1 MSTFLTVETI
11 LWETKKFDVDKV
23 NKFIRKIFNNK
34 NDSANNV
41 GIIKVDLYHT
51 NIPIYKDIAMYD
63 KEDLF
68 IYNNIPT
75 KLCNEIKI
83 KI

>member
-68 IYNNIPT
+68 ITTYQQNYVMRL
-75 KLCNEIKI
+75 K
-83 KI
+83 